1 MLRLIVINGV
11 AGIGIAG
18 LVLGGLFGANIGNL
32 RTLVL
37 SADNPVLPLL
47 MLAFGMV
54 VTLGSVVVGS
64 AIMLLGGNSSQGGR
78 RSTQGMGNGKCS
90 CGPCRWLPHA
100 GARETN
106 PDNGQNRPE
115 PARSVKQARLCG
127 QCAKCW

>member
-64 AIMLLGGNSSQGGR
+64 AIMLLGGNSSQGGPPLNARHGKREMQLRPLPVAASR
-78 RSTQGMGNGKCS
+78 RRPGNKS
-90 CGPCRWLPHA
+90 
-100 GARETN
+100 
-106 PDNGQNRPE
+106 
-115 PARSVKQARLCG
+115 
-127 QCAKCW
+127 